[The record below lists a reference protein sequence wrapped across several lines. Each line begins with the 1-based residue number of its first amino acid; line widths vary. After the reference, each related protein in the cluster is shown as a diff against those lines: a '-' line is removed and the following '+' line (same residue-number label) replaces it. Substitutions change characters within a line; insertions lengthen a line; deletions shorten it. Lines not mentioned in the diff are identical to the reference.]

1 MAELVGVHERTIR
14 NYIDTLEKSGLIL
27 DITKKHGYGEYAH
40 NVYQLEYLNK
50 EYFIMNPELITE
62 PSISAKLKG
71 LLMLIKTHCIKGT
84 NYLWFNSKHHLSEIL
99 HIGKNSLPKYL
110 DELESKGFIKYIA
123 DTLHVPQKFFKL
135 FLIDDTYN
143 LLYKTIYDYCLSLD
157 VVPPY
162 KDTDTNDIGL
172 IAAAFPD
179 PDLLLSTLKERCT
192 KLPRNVSMSYFT
204 KVLRNKQAETTEPTK
219 YEIHID

>member
-1 MAELVGVHERTIR
+1 M
-14 NYIDTLEKSGLIL
+14 
-27 DITKKHGYGEYAH
+27 
-40 NVYQLEYLNK
+40 
-50 EYFIMNPELITE
+50 
-62 PSISAKLKG
+62 
-71 LLMLIKTHCIKGT
+71 
-84 NYLWFNSKHHLSEIL
+84 SEIL

-123 DTLHVPQKFFKL
+123 DTLYVPQKFFKL

-172 IAAAFPD
+172 IAAEFPE
-179 PDLLLSTLKERCT
+179 PDLLLSTLRERCPQ
-192 KLPRNVSMSYFT
+192 LPQKPSMNYFT
-204 KVLRNKQAETTEPTK
+204 KVLRNKRAVTQEPIK
-219 YEIHID
+219 YEIFL

>member
-1 MAELVGVHERTIR
+1 M
-14 NYIDTLEKSGLIL
+14 
-27 DITKKHGYGEYAH
+27 
-40 NVYQLEYLNK
+40 
-50 EYFIMNPELITE
+50 
-62 PSISAKLKG
+62 
-71 LLMLIKTHCIKGT
+71 
-84 NYLWFNSKHHLSEIL
+84 SEIL

-135 FLIDDTYN
+135 FLIDDTNN

-172 IAAAFPD
+172 IAAEFPE
-179 PDLLLSTLKERCT
+179 PDLLLSTLRERCPQ
-192 KLPRNVSMSYFT
+192 LPQKTSMNYFT
-204 KVLRNKQAETTEPTK
+204 KVLRNKRAVTQEPIK
-219 YEIHID
+219 YEIFL

>member
-1 MAELVGVHERTIR
+1 M
-14 NYIDTLEKSGLIL
+14 
-27 DITKKHGYGEYAH
+27 
-40 NVYQLEYLNK
+40 
-50 EYFIMNPELITE
+50 
-62 PSISAKLKG
+62 
-71 LLMLIKTHCIKGT
+71 
-84 NYLWFNSKHHLSEIL
+84 SEIL

-172 IAAAFPD
+172 IAAEFPE
-179 PDLLLSTLKERCT
+179 PDLLLSNLRERCP
-192 KLPRNVSMSYFT
+192 KLHQKP
-204 KVLRNKQAETTEPTK
+204 
-219 YEIHID
+219 